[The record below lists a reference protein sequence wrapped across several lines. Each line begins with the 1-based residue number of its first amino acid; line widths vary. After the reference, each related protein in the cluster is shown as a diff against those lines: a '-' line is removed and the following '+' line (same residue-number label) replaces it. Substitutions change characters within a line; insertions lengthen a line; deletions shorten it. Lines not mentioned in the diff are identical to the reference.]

1 MPHRPER
8 WSKQK
13 ECTILKKDQ
22 LTGIMPRPTKKA
34 HASAVSG
41 DSAKTS
47 DIAPESAAA
56 LTPDAPPSTTPLPA
70 DAAPLFAAGSD
81 APEPVVVKP
90 KSAKASRRAKT
101 CERCDERRKRE
112 REYAR
117 VSRERARI
125 ARLEKK
131 DEAATEPEKAAD
143 KPEAEGMKTSE

>member
-1 MPHRPER
+1 
-8 WSKQK
+8 
-13 ECTILKKDQ
+13 
-22 LTGIMPRPTKKA
+22 MPRPTKKT

-47 DIAPESAAA
+47 DIAQESVAA
-56 LTPDAPPSTTPLPA
+56 LTPDAPPDTTLPA
-70 DAAPLFAAGSD
+70 DVVPSFAAGSD

-90 KSAKASRRAKT
+90 KSPKASRRAKT

-117 VSRERARI
+117 VSRDRARI

-131 DEAATEPEKAAD
+131 GEAATEPEKVAE